1 MRDRVLSPFLSFSSS
16 FSIHLSDMML
26 ATSARRNESDLS
38 AWPSS
43 YYGRT
48 RRIDLAKLYSETLRL
63 ARIDQQQQQQQYQ
76 QKPLPP
82 HPKETRT
89 TTTTTTKTRRK
100 VSFTTEPPKVHEYEP
115 EENGE
120 IPSSFSKGFMQS
132 CRRFDHE
139 GHLRLQTVDLRPI
152 PNRGWC
158 PALSLVDEHVKSVDM
173 NKNERV

>member
-1 MRDRVLSPFLSFSSS
+1 
-16 FSIHLSDMML
+16 MML
-26 ATSARRNESDLS
+26 TTSTRRNESDLS

-63 ARIDQQQQQQQYQ
+63 ARIDQQQQQQQQ
-76 QKPLPP
+76 QHKPLPP
-82 HPKETRT
+82 HPTRKIIHNHGAS
-89 TTTTTTKTRRK
+89 TKTRRK
-100 VSFTTEPPKVHEYEP
+100 VSFTAEPPKVHEYEP
-115 EENGE
+115 EENNE
-120 IPSSFSKGFMQS
+120 IEQHSLVLPGKGFMQS

-158 PALSLVDEHVKSVDM
+158 PTLSLVDEQQSDKDGV
-173 NKNERV
+173 NNTERVTRPS

>member
-1 MRDRVLSPFLSFSSS
+1 
-16 FSIHLSDMML
+16 MML
-26 ATSARRNESDLS
+26 ATSTRRNESDLS

-63 ARIDQQQQQQQYQ
+63 ARIDQQQQQQQQQYQ

-82 HPKETRT
+82 HPKEIR

-115 EENGE
+115 EENDD
-120 IPSSFSKGFMQS
+120 IPSFSKGFMQS

-158 PALSLVDEHVKSVDM
+158 PALSLVDEHVKSVDR

>member
-1 MRDRVLSPFLSFSSS
+1 
-16 FSIHLSDMML
+16 ML
-26 ATSARRNESDLS
+26 ATSTRNHESDLS

-63 ARIDQQQQQQQYQ
+63 ARIDQQQRQ

-82 HPKETRT
+82 HPRKTIHNHGAKI
-89 TTTTTTKTRRK
+89 KTRRK
-100 VSFTTEPPKVHEYEP
+100 VSFTTEPPKVHEYDP
-115 EENGE
+115 EENNE
-120 IPSSFSKGFMQS
+120 IEESLMLPGKGFMQS

-158 PALSLVDEHVKSVDM
+158 PALSLVDEQQHVTDSSIKV
-173 NKNERV
+173 ERITRLS

>member
-1 MRDRVLSPFLSFSSS
+1 
-16 FSIHLSDMML
+16 ML
-26 ATSARRNESDLS
+26 AASTRRNESDLS

-63 ARIDQQQQQQQYQ
+63 ARVDQQQQQQQQ

-82 HPKETRT
+82 HPPTRKMT
-89 TTTTTTKTRRK
+89 HNNHGGARSSTKTRRK

-115 EENGE
+115 EENNE
-120 IPSSFSKGFMQS
+120 IEQQQSSLSPGKGFMQS

-158 PALSLVDEHVKSVDM
+158 PALSLVDEQQHDKHGV
-173 NKNERV
+173 NKMERVTRPS